1 MEGEPAPSRYEF
13 NGITRDGQTIF
24 IEVSV
29 TGTMYRNEPVLL
41 VYFRD
46 VTERK
51 LAEEALLRSHKELEH
66 LNRVK
71 TKAVHHISHELK
83 TPLAVIQGNLRVLR
97 PKIETLAPD
106 SSLKRILD
114 ALERNTQRLL
124 GIQRETDEI
133 FEVSQEVEVSVLTDE
148 MELLRERLDRL
159 ENVPAEVWSHWGA
172 LKEWL
177 SRYSTGSTERFQAI
191 DLTPFVRM
199 AVEKTKQRAGHRR
212 LEYHV
217 EGEDG
222 LYHIYGPAGCRGG
235 CGGPFEKCG

>member
-1 MEGEPAPSRYEF
+1 MFGYNAPDEIIGKPVTSVHPDDRERMSTLNSEGKGSPPSRYEF

-51 LAEEALLRSHKELEH
+51 LAEEVLLRSHKELEH

-97 PKIETLAPD
+97 PRLEPLAQD
-106 SSLKRILD
+106 SSLKRNPD
-114 ALERNTQRLL
+114 ALERPGVKR
-124 GIQRETDEI
+124 IQRETDRI
-133 FEVSQEVEVSVLTDE
+133 FEVSQDVEVS
-148 MELLRERLDRL
+148 MLR
-159 ENVPAEVWSHWGA
+159 
-172 LKEWL
+172 
-177 SRYSTGSTERFQAI
+177 
-191 DLTPFVRM
+191 
-199 AVEKTKQRAGHRR
+199 
-212 LEYHV
+212 
-217 EGEDG
+217 
-222 LYHIYGPAGCRGG
+222 
-235 CGGPFEKCG
+235 